1 MSATLSPVPHVRV
14 TQLLERMRKTR
25 IAVVGDVMLDRYL
38 VGDAERIS
46 PEAPV
51 PVVTVDDEQV
61 VPGGA
66 ANVAVNVAAIGG
78 NPRLVGAIGD
88 DAAGDALRE
97 ALSALEIS
105 PAGLITVPGRP
116 TTSKT
121 RIVARGQQV
130 VRIDREVTNPLADR
144 FRDALVAAAHAVIAD
159 ADVLLIE
166 DYDKGTI
173 DAAMAGELVAAGRS
187 RGIPVVVDP
196 KLHNFFAYSGAT
208 VFKPNR
214 RELEAAFSTHFVGDD
229 ADLEGAR
236 QRLGTQ
242 HLLLTLGRD
251 GMMLVSP
258 GEPLRATASIARD
271 VFDVSGAGDTVA
283 AWVATAL
290 AAGAEIQEAVWL
302 ANVAAGIE
310 VGKRGTVSVSA
321 NELLTALDEK
331 RLHPR

>member
-1 MSATLSPVPHVRV
+1 
-14 TQLLERMRKTR
+14 MRHTR

-38 VGDAERIS
+38 IGDTERIS

-51 PVVTVDDEQV
+51 PVVSVEEELM

-66 ANVAVNVAAIGG
+66 ANVAVNIAAIGAAL
-78 NPRLVGAIGD
+78 RLAGAVGD
-88 DAAGDALRE
+88 DEAGVALRE
-97 ALSALEIS
+97 ALTSFEIS

-121 RIVARGQQV
+121 RIIARGQQV
-130 VRIDREVTNPLADR
+130 VRIDREVTNPLPDR
-144 FRDALVAAAHAVIAD
+144 FRDAFLTAAHAVIAD

-166 DYDKGTI
+166 DYDKGTV
-173 DAAMAGELVAAGRS
+173 DGAMAAELVAAGRT
-187 RGIPVVVDP
+187 RKIPIVVDP
-196 KLHNFFAYSGAT
+196 KRQNFFAYSGAT

-214 RELEAAFSTHFVGDD
+214 RELEAAFSTHFMGDD

-236 QRLGTQ
+236 QRLGAE

-251 GMMLVSP
+251 GMILVSP
-258 GEPLRATASIARD
+258 GAPLRATTSIARD

-283 AWVATAL
+283 AWLATAL
-290 AAGAEIQEAVWL
+290 AGGATISEAAWL

-310 VGKRGTVSVSA
+310 VGKRGTASVSPT
-321 NELLTALDEK
+321 ELLAVLDQDD
-331 RLHPR
+331 R

>member
-1 MSATLSPVPHVRV
+1 MH
-14 TQLLERMRKTR
+14 LLERMRSTR
-25 IAVVGDVMLDRYL
+25 IAIVGDVMLDRYL
-38 VGDAERIS
+38 IGDTERIS

-51 PVVTVDDEQV
+51 PVVTVEEELV

-78 NPRLVGAIGD
+78 IPRLAGAVGD
-88 DAAGDALRE
+88 DEAGAALRDALN
-97 ALSALEIS
+97 SFEIS

-121 RIVARGQQV
+121 RIIARGQQV
-130 VRIDREVTNPLADR
+130 VRIDREVTNPLPDR
-144 FRDALVAAAHAVIAD
+144 FRDAFLAAAHAVIAD

-166 DYDKGTI
+166 DYDKGTV
-173 DAAMAGELVAAGRS
+173 DAAMAAELVAAGRS
-187 RGIPVVVDP
+187 HRIPIVVDP
-196 KLHNFFAYSGAT
+196 KRHNFFAYSGAT

-214 RELEAAFSTHFVGDD
+214 RELEAAFSTHFMGDD

-236 QRLGTQ
+236 QRLGAE

-251 GMMLVSP
+251 GMILVSP
-258 GEPLRATASIARD
+258 GEPMQATTSIARD

-283 AWVATAL
+283 AWLATAL
-290 AAGAEIQEAVWL
+290 AAGASISEAAWL

-310 VGKRGTVSVSA
+310 VGKRGTASVSPS
-321 NELLTALDEK
+321 ELLAVLDEK
-331 RLHPR
+331 